1 MLARM
6 TLSSSQK
13 GNGRELTRLASW
25 QSMDEVTDPEPRVE
39 PGRLRTVHQVS
50 NETSTPSEAVTGVE
64 LGAVLGVG
72 NKVVLRVLRD
82 LRANLVV
89 S

>member
-1 MLARM
+1 M
-6 TLSSSQK
+6 
-13 GNGRELTRLASW
+13 ASG
-25 QSMDEVTDPEPRVE
+25 QSTDEVTDPESRVE
-39 PGRLRTVHQVS
+39 PGRLRTIHQVS
-50 NETSTPSEAVTGVE
+50 NETPTPSEAVTGVE

>member
-1 MLARM
+1 MAP
-6 TLSSSQK
+6 
-13 GNGRELTRLASW
+13 G
-25 QSMDEVTDPEPRVE
+25 QSADEVTDPESRVE
-39 PGRLRTVHQVS
+39 PGRLRAVHQVS
-50 NETSTPSEAVTGVE
+50 NEASTSSEAVTGGE